1 MKLFSGL
8 AATALLLTSAPAFA
22 QAPPGG
28 VPLGA
33 GIQRGVEE
41 LNNSGQDGY
50 VTLFPMG
57 AHTHIVTALEGTKP
71 GRVQTV
77 AIQRGRDCDSI
88 QPGIVAKSTD
98 MVKGMSRGD
107 VPISTD
113 HLLSGN
119 YVVVIYSENTP
130 GAHQIACS
138 HLFR

>member
-1 MKLFSGL
+1 MKLISGL
-8 AATALLLTSAPAFA
+8 TAAALLLTCAPALA

-50 VTLFPMG
+50 VTLFPEG
-57 AHTHIVTALEGTKP
+57 NHTHIVTALEGTRP

-77 AIQRGRDCDSI
+77 AIQRGSDCASI
-88 QPGIVAKSTD
+88 QPAIIAKSTD
-98 MVKGMSRGD
+98 MMHGMSRGD

-113 HLLSGN
+113 RLLSGN
-119 YVVVIYSENTP
+119 YVVVVYSENTP
-130 GAHQIACS
+130 GARPVACS
-138 HLFR
+138 HLFK